1 MWFVH
6 YLIVFMKPFPESYLK
21 KTPFLQI
28 ISISCIYLL
37 PIFHLTF
44 NDWTGN
50 WMVFA
55 SFFCLLALINNKV
68 DFLSTLQI
76 QQFKIVS
83 LCLIAYTLAI
93 FLSQLCRW
101 SFNYKA
107 YLDTS
112 PFLYFI
118 PIYLF
123 VAWRRIDIGRWLQL
137 VMPIVIIGAYWS
149 TFYHHRELA
158 NPDWVNDHRLAP
170 YFIDPLAFG
179 QIILTLGLMCLST
192 IQIYKSSIKTAVL
205 ITWSSIG
212 FLLGMYLSIHSGSRT
227 GWLAI
232 PIVLFFILVTKLNW
246 SLWKSIPLGILF
258 SVLASFIS
266 YQNSPIVH
274 DRIALAVHEIV
285 SYPWYDGI
293 APDTSVGLRITFQRL
308 GWFYFSQSP
317 IYGWG
322 TAGYISIKDAP
333 EVLNFSSQFARDFVS
348 SALFHNELMTQ
359 MVRYGVF
366 GIAGY
371 FLAVLVP
378 LVIGIKNLSS
388 NNVIVKRSALI
399 LVCFI
404 VCQIVSG
411 LTDEFLNLK
420 GMVAFYA
427 YLVST
432 LLGTIIAFSNQKT
445 ESI

>member
-1 MWFVH
+1 
-6 YLIVFMKPFPESYLK
+6 
-21 KTPFLQI
+21 
-28 ISISCIYLL
+28 
-37 PIFHLTF
+37 
-44 NDWTGN
+44 
-50 WMVFA
+50 MVFA
-55 SFFCLLALINNKV
+55 SFFCLLALIKNKA
-68 DFLSTLQI
+68 DFLSSLQV

-101 SFNYKA
+101 SFYHRA

-118 PIYLF
+118 PVYLF
-123 VAWRRIDIGRWLQL
+123 VSWRRIDIGRWLQL
-137 VMPIVIIGAYWS
+137 IIPIVVIGAYWS

-158 NPDWVNDHRLAP
+158 NPDWVKDHRLAP
-170 YFIDPLAFG
+170 YFLDPLVFG
-179 QIILTLGLMCLST
+179 QLTLTLGLMGLST
-192 IQIYKSSIKTAVL
+192 IQVYKSGIKNIAL

-212 FLLGMYLSIHSGSRT
+212 FFLSLYLSIQSGSRT

-232 PIVLFFILVTKLNW
+232 PLVLFLIVVNKLKW
-246 SLWKSIPLGILF
+246 SLRKSIPIGIFF
-258 SVLASFIS
+258 SVLASFIL
-266 YQNSPIVH
+266 YQTSPIIH
-274 DRIALAVHEIV
+274 DRIILAFDEII
-285 SYPWYDGI
+285 SYPWHGGI

-322 TAGYISIKDAP
+322 TGGYTSIKDAA
-333 EVLNFSSQFARDFVS
+333 EVLSFSSQFARDFVN
-348 SALFHNELMTQ
+348 SALFHNELTTQ
-359 MVRYGVF
+359 MVRYGLF

-371 FLAVLVP
+371 LLAVIVP
-378 LVIGIKNLSS
+378 LIIGIKNLTS
-388 NNVIVKRSALI
+388 NNPIVKRSALL

-404 VCQIVSG
+404 ICQIISG
-411 LTDEFLNLK
+411 ITDEFLNLK

-432 LLGTIIAFSNQKT
+432 LLGTIIAFSNQTQKI

>member
-1 MWFVH
+1 MFFLRKLFSNQNTD
-6 YLIVFMKPFPESYLK
+6 YFSELSLIEKIAIF
-21 KTPFLQI
+21 
-28 ISISCIYLL
+28 CICLL

-44 NDWTGN
+44 DDWTGY
-50 WMVFA
+50 WVVWG
-55 SFFCLLALINNKV
+55 SFFSLIAICKNPESIKEV
-68 DFLSTLQI
+68 LSESRS
-76 QQFKIVS
+76 KWVIVS
-83 LCLIAYTLAI
+83 LIAYTLAI

-101 SFNYKA
+101 SFTYRA

-118 PIYLF
+118 PVFIF
-123 VAWRRIDIGRWLQL
+123 VVWKKIDMGKWLQWIL
-137 VMPIVIIGAYWS
+137 PIVIICAYWS
-149 TFYHHRELA
+149 TFYFHRDLA
-158 NPDWVNDHRLAP
+158 NQDWIKDHRLAP

-179 QIILTLGLMCLST
+179 LIILTLSLMCLST
-192 IQIYKSSIKTAVL
+192 IQIYKNSIKTAVL
-205 ITWSSIG
+205 ITWCSIG
-212 FLLGMYLSIHSGSRT
+212 FLLGIYLSIHSGSRT

-246 SLWKSIPLGILF
+246 SLWKSISLGILF
-258 SVLASFIS
+258 SVLASFIL
-266 YQNSPIVH
+266 YQNSPIIH

-285 SYPWYDGI
+285 SYPWNGGI

-322 TAGYISIKDAP
+322 TAGYTSIKDAS

-388 NNVIVKRSALI
+388 NNVIVKRSALM

-404 VCQIVSG
+404 ICQMISG

>member
-1 MWFVH
+1 
-6 YLIVFMKPFPESYLK
+6 
-21 KTPFLQI
+21 
-28 ISISCIYLL
+28 
-37 PIFHLTF
+37 
-44 NDWTGN
+44 
-50 WMVFA
+50 MVFA
-55 SFFCLLALINNKV
+55 SFFCLLALIKNKV
-68 DFLSTLQI
+68 DFLSSLQV

-93 FLSQLCRW
+93 FLSQLCRG
-101 SFNYKA
+101 SFYHRA

-118 PIYLF
+118 PVYLF

-137 VMPIVIIGAYWS
+137 IMPIVVIGAYWS

-158 NPDWVNDHRLAP
+158 NPDWVKDHRLAP
-170 YFIDPLAFG
+170 YFLDPLVFG
-179 QIILTLGLMCLST
+179 QLTLTLGLMSLST
-192 IQIYKSSIKTAVL
+192 IQVYKSGIKNITL

-212 FLLGMYLSIHSGSRT
+212 FFLSIYLSIKSGSRT

-232 PIVLFFILVTKLNW
+232 PLVLFLIVVIKLKL
-246 SLWKSIPLGILF
+246 SLWKSIPIGIFF
-258 SVLASFIS
+258 SVLASFIL
-266 YQNSPIVH
+266 YQTSPIIH
-274 DRIALAVHEIV
+274 DRINLAFDEII
-285 SYPWYDGI
+285 SYPWHGGI

-322 TAGYISIKDAP
+322 TGGYTSIKDAP
-333 EVLNFSSQFARDFVS
+333 EVLSFSSQFARDFVN
-348 SALFHNELMTQ
+348 SALFHNELTTQ
-359 MVRYGVF
+359 MVRYGLF
-366 GIAGY
+366 GITGY
-371 FLAVLVP
+371 LLAVIVP
-378 LVIGIKNLSS
+378 LIIGFKSLSS
-388 NNVIVKRSALI
+388 NNPIVKKNALL

-404 VCQIVSG
+404 ICQMISG

-432 LLGTIIAFSNQKT
+432 LLGTIIAFSNQTQKI

>member
-1 MWFVH
+1 
-6 YLIVFMKPFPESYLK
+6 MKLSSESYLK
-21 KTPFLQI
+21 TTPLLQI
-28 ISISCIYLL
+28 IPRTCIYLL

-44 NDWTGN
+44 NGWTGN

-55 SFFCLLALINNKV
+55 SFFCLIALIKNKV
-68 DFLSTLQI
+68 DFLSTFEI
-76 QQFKIVS
+76 QQFKVVS

-101 SFNYKA
+101 SFHHRA

-118 PIYLF
+118 PVYLF
-123 VAWRRIDIGRWLQL
+123 VAWRRIDIGRWLQII
-137 VMPIVIIGAYWS
+137 MPFVVIGAYWS
-149 TFYHHRELA
+149 TFYHQRELA
-158 NPDWVNDHRLAP
+158 NPDWVKDHRLAP
-170 YFIDPLAFG
+170 YFLDPLAFG
-179 QIILTLGLMCLST
+179 QVILALGLMSLST
-192 IQIYKSSIKTAVL
+192 IRIYKSNIKTAVL

-232 PIVLFFILVTKLNW
+232 PLILFFILVIKLNW

-258 SVLASFIS
+258 SVLTSFIL
-266 YQNSPIVH
+266 YQTSPIIH
-274 DRIALAVHEIV
+274 DRITLGVHEIT
-285 SYPWYDGI
+285 SYPWHSGV

-317 IYGWG
+317 FYGWG
-322 TAGYISIKDAP
+322 TAGYSSIKDAQD
-333 EVLNFSSQFARDFVS
+333 VLSFSSQFARDFAS

-359 MVRYGVF
+359 MVRYGLF
-366 GIAGY
+366 GIFGY
-371 FLAVLVP
+371 TLAVIVP
-378 LVIGIKNLSS
+378 LVIAIRNISS
-388 NNVIVKRSALI
+388 DNVIVKRSAL
-399 LVCFI
+399 LLACFI
-404 VCQIVSG
+404 ISQMISG
-411 LTDEFLNLK
+411 LTNEFLNLK

-432 LLGTIIAFSNQKT
+432 LLGTIIGFSKQTPKI

>member
-1 MWFVH
+1 
-6 YLIVFMKPFPESYLK
+6 
-21 KTPFLQI
+21 
-28 ISISCIYLL
+28 
-37 PIFHLTF
+37 
-44 NDWTGN
+44 
-50 WMVFA
+50 
-55 SFFCLLALINNKV
+55 
-68 DFLSTLQI
+68 
-76 QQFKIVS
+76 
-83 LCLIAYTLAI
+83 
-93 FLSQLCRW
+93 
-101 SFNYKA
+101 
-107 YLDTS
+107 
-112 PFLYFI
+112 
-118 PIYLF
+118 
-123 VAWRRIDIGRWLQL
+123 
-137 VMPIVIIGAYWS
+137 
-149 TFYHHRELA
+149 
-158 NPDWVNDHRLAP
+158 
-170 YFIDPLAFG
+170 
-179 QIILTLGLMCLST
+179 MCLST
-192 IQIYKSSIKTAVL
+192 IQIYKNSIKTAVL

-212 FLLGMYLSIHSGSRT
+212 FLLGIYLSIHSGSRT
-227 GWLAI
+227 GWFAI

-258 SVLASFIS
+258 SVLASFIL
-266 YQNSPIVH
+266 YQNSPIIH

-285 SYPWYDGI
+285 SYPWHGGI

-322 TAGYISIKDAP
+322 TAGYTSIKDAS

-388 NNVIVKRSALI
+388 NNVIVKRSALM

-404 VCQIVSG
+404 ICQMISG

>member
-1 MWFVH
+1 MN
-6 YLIVFMKPFPESYLK
+6 PFPESYLK
-21 KTPFLQI
+21 TTPLLQI
-28 ISISCIYLL
+28 IPTTCIYLL

-44 NDWTGN
+44 NDWTGY

-55 SFFCLLALINNKV
+55 SFFCLLALIKYKV
-68 DFLSTLQI
+68 DFLSSLQV

-101 SFNYKA
+101 SFYHRA

-118 PIYLF
+118 PVYLF
-123 VAWRRIDIGRWLQL
+123 VAWRRIDIGRWLQFII
-137 VMPIVIIGAYWS
+137 PIVVIGAYWS

-158 NPDWVNDHRLAP
+158 NPDWVRDHRLAP
-170 YFIDPLAFG
+170 YFLDPLVFG
-179 QIILTLGLMCLST
+179 QLTLTLGLMGLST
-192 IQIYKSSIKTAVL
+192 IQVYKSGIKNIAL

-212 FLLGMYLSIHSGSRT
+212 FFLGMYLSIQSGSRT

-232 PIVLFFILVTKLNW
+232 PLVLFLIVVIKLNW
-246 SLWKSIPLGILF
+246 RLRKSIPIGILF
-258 SVLASFIS
+258 AVLASFIL
-266 YQNSPIVH
+266 YQTSPIIH
-274 DRIALAVHEIV
+274 DRINLAFDEII
-285 SYPWYDGI
+285 SYPWHGGI

-322 TAGYISIKDAP
+322 TGGYTSIKDAA
-333 EVLNFSSQFARDFVS
+333 EVLSFSSQFARDFVN

-359 MVRYGVF
+359 MVRYGMF

-371 FLAVLVP
+371 LLAVIVP
-378 LVIGIKNLSS
+378 LIIGIKNLTS
-388 NNVIVKRSALI
+388 NNPIVKRSALL

-404 VCQIVSG
+404 ICQIISG

-432 LLGTIIAFSNQKT
+432 LLGTIIAFSNQTPKI